1 MQKYIVQNKLSGQ
14 AFLFHAQNN
23 ILSQSEKKKDIYLKD
38 SHNSYG
44 YNNAD
49 SIAPPIQMLSNF
61 HLFSTHLYKS
71 KKI

>member
-1 MQKYIVQNKLSGQ
+1 MLSGQ

-23 ILSQSEKKKDIYLKD
+23 ILSQSEKKKDIYLKEF
-38 SHNSYG
+38 HNSYG

-49 SIAPPIQMLSNF
+49 SIATPPIQMLSSI